1 MLLGLLVLLGLYSGN
16 MLVNLNPPNVT
27 LLLLGISQAAA
38 LQLFRPGLSRIASL
52 AGVRRM
58 MGWPAGGP

>member
-1 MLLGLLVLLGLYSGN
+1 MVASNLLLGLLVLLGLYSGN

-38 LQLFRPGLSRIASL
+38 LQLFRPGAVPDRVRGRGC
-52 AGVRRM
+52 AG
-58 MGWPAGGP
+58 